1 MTMMNE
7 QRSDAVETYLAQ
19 INAIPLLSR
28 DAEIALARRIERS
41 RARYRRTVLTTDY
54 LLEAT
59 VQLLDDLREGKI
71 RLHDAVE
78 VSMDDMDQKDSV
90 RQFLGRGLTSVK
102 KILARNREEF
112 GRSLDRSLPREER
125 HDIRRQILA
134 RRAKVFELIEQVR
147 PKLQLLDPALERL
160 HGLLRQMESLCRERT
175 NLDQRDG
182 QGRGRRGEIRQEF
195 DSLLRRTQESPTSL
209 RRRLILIA
217 KSQRQYE
224 SSRQELCNHNLRLV
238 VSIAKRYRNRGL
250 SFLDLIQEGN
260 TGLMRAVDKYE
271 YSRGFKFCTYA
282 TWWIR
287 QAIARAIA
295 DQSHTIRIPL
305 HVTERMGKIRH
316 AEEQLIQDH
325 NGEADVEETA
335 KIAGMPVEE
344 TGHALKMHRQPLSLD
359 QPIRDRDD
367 TTWGDW
373 LKDYREETPSQEID
387 QHLLRVRIEEVLQ
400 GLNWREREIIKLRY
414 GLGDGHAYT
423 LDQVSKIFAVSRERI
438 RQIESRAMRKLQHPL
453 AAERLT
459 SFLDD
464 PALLEMLVSGEPVE
478 SDEPTEAAA
487 V

>member
-1 MTMMNE
+1 M
-7 QRSDAVETYLAQ
+7 
-19 INAIPLLSR
+19 AIDRRLLKQ
-28 DAEIALARRIERS
+28 ERRES
-41 RARYRRTVLTTDY
+41 
-54 LLEAT
+54 
-59 VQLLDDLREGKI
+59 
-71 RLHDAVE
+71 
-78 VSMDDMDQKDSV
+78 
-90 RQFLGRGLTSVK
+90 
-102 KILARNREEF
+102 
-112 GRSLDRSLPREER
+112 
-125 HDIRRQILA
+125 RRQVIA
-134 RRAKVFELIEQVR
+134 RRAKMFDLVEQVR

-160 HGLLRQMESLCRERT
+160 HEMLRRMEALYRERAK
-175 NLDQRDG
+175 LA
-182 QGRGRRGEIRQEF
+182 RRGGAERSRRAEIREE
-195 DSLLRRTQESPTSL
+195 LRTLICQARETPTTL
-209 RRRLILIA
+209 RRRLALIV
-217 KSQRQYE
+217 KSQRRYE
-224 SSRQELCNHNLRLV
+224 SARQELCNHNLRLV

-316 AEEQLIQDH
+316 AEEKLIQDH
-325 NGEADVEETA
+325 AGEADVEETA

-373 LKDYREETPSQEID
+373 LKDYREDTPSQEID
-387 QHLLRVRIEEVLQ
+387 QHLLRSRIEEVLQ

-453 AAERLT
+453 FAERLT

-464 PALLEMLVSGEPVE
+464 PLLLETFQQQCELTAE